1 MNITY
6 CWTAPSGYLSACMS
20 ELAARQGINASLILW
35 ESSSEAP
42 FDEASVSSP
51 RQHVLSESNLHN
63 YAVIKKL
70 VLATRPDVVFIVGW
84 AHFPYVRL
92 VYDNDLRG
100 VRFVIGVDTPI
111 RFDWRQ
117 QFARLKIGRLL
128 AKVDAVCVP
137 GERSFQVMRYWKVPG
152 AKISKLFYG
161 VNYNLFSTGSEVRW
175 TSTFKWPRSFVFVGR
190 YVPIKGVD
198 VLVEAY
204 QMYRQRV
211 ADPWEL
217 SLCGTGPLATLLS
230 GVEGVRDLGFV
241 QPADLGEV
249 FRRAG
254 VFVLP
259 SRLDPWGQ
267 AIVEA
272 AAAGLPIVCTQACG
286 ASAEMVRD
294 YHNGI
299 VVPPNDVESLA
310 SAFVWMHEH
319 EDRLPAMGKASQQL
333 AGAYSAERWAD
344 NQIELARRLCDP
356 KQP

>member
-1 MNITY
+1 MNLTY
-6 CWTAPSGYLSACMS
+6 CWTAPSGYLAACMS
-20 ELAARQGINASLILW
+20 ELAARQGIDASLIRW

-42 FDEASVSSP
+42 FDHTSISFP
-51 RQHVLSESNLHN
+51 GQHVLSESHQHN
-63 YAVIKKL
+63 YSTIKKL
-70 VLATRPDVVFIVGW
+70 ILSTHPDVVFIVGW
-84 AHFPYVRL
+84 AHAPYVQL
-92 VYDNDLRG
+92 VYDRDLRG

-175 TSTFKWPRSFVFVGR
+175 TSTFKWPKSFVFAGR

-217 SLCGTGPLATLLS
+217 SLCGTGPLASLLS
-230 GVEGVRDLGFV
+230 GAEGVRDLGFV
-241 QPADLGEV
+241 QPAGLNEV
-249 FRRAG
+249 FWRAG
-254 VFVLP
+254 VFVMP
-259 SRLDPWGQ
+259 SRMEPWGQ

-272 AAAGLPIVCTQACG
+272 AAAGLPIVCTQTCG
-286 ASAEMVRD
+286 ASAELVRD

-299 VVPPNDVESLA
+299 VVPPNNVESLA
-310 SAFVWMHEH
+310 NALVWMHEH
-319 EDRLPAMGKASQQL
+319 EDRLPAMGRASQQF
-333 AGAYSAERWAD
+333 AAAYSAERWAD
-344 NQIELARRLCDP
+344 NQIELARRLCEP
-356 KQP
+356 EHA